1 MPNLNWHITD
11 DASLKHLTNGEPSEE
26 YNEDGD
32 LFDCDVDTYYC
43 MNDNK

>member
-1 MPNLNWHITD
+1 MAD

-26 YNEDGD
+26 YEDGD
-32 LFDCDVDTYYC
+32 LIDCDVDAYYC